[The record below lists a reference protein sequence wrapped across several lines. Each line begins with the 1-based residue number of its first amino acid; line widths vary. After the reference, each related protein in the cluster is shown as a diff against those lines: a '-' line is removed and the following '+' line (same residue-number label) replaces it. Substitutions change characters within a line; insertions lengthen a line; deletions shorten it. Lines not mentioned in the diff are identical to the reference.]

1 MSTQKEVIAAT
12 TIFVYLQLFMR
23 TENKDWFLSIKSSH
37 YAYVEMPLLPDLQ
50 YEFHYSFL
58 F

>member
-12 TIFVYLQLFMR
+12 TIYVYLQLSMR

-37 YAYVEMPLLPDLQ
+37 YA
-50 YEFHYSFL
+50 
-58 F
+58 